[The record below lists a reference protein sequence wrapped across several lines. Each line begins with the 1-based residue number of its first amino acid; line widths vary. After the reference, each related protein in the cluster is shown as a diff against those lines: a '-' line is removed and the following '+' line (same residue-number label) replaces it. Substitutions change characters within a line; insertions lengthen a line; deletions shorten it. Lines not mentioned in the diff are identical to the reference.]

1 MSRIALGAVHSAKLH
16 SPAHTWSVIF
26 STKKKIVSRNI
37 STLSCTQLV
46 IRRDTPRS
54 QHYLCQ
60 FMCPRPSSIVN
71 RLAWS
76 CHSFQPCY
84 YNNLD
89 HCHREAYSAQA
100 TLTLP
105 PLSTTNS
112 RSLQQSPCNSLAKVT
127 LHSNRLWRLAS
138 NFAYDTLHKLRRL
151 TIYDQGELITE
162 ESSRRPL
169 D

>member
-26 STKKKIVSRNI
+26 SIKKKIVSRNTC
-37 STLSCTQLV
+37 TLSCTQLV
-46 IRRDTPRS
+46 IRKDHSTFS
-54 QHYLCQ
+54 TLSLSVHVS
-60 FMCPRPSSIVN
+60 RPSTIVN

-76 CHSFQPCY
+76 YHSFQPCN

-105 PLSTTNS
+105 SLSTTNF
-112 RSLQQSPCNSLAKVT
+112 RSLQHSLAKVT

-138 NFAYDTLHKLRRL
+138 NFAYNTLHKLRRL
-151 TIYDQGELITE
+151 DKTI
-162 ESSRRPL
+162 RVN
-169 D
+169 